1 MRTGMTIVRGCFV
14 MVLGALSLTAGPSM
28 AADIRVMSGGAPK
41 EVLGVLTPE
50 FERQTGHK
58 VHFTYIVIS
67 AMQQKLAAGEKPD
80 MVLMPVPAL
89 AAQAKAGVMR
99 EEPQTRLGTVS
110 VGLVV
115 RQGAAKPDI
124 ATRESFKQ
132 TMLEAKSVVHANP
145 AATPSGA
152 HLATVWET
160 LGIADAMKP
169 KVKFSNA
176 LDGGVAAI
184 SKGEAEV
191 GLYPLS
197 EVISEKG
204 VTVVGLI
211 PQDVQL
217 NTIYAAGVLAANAS
231 PEPAIAF
238 IKFLADPSNAKH
250 WKDAGFEPA
259 H

>member
-1 MRTGMTIVRGCFV
+1 MTITRGCFV
-14 MVLGALSLTAGPSM
+14 MVLGVLNLTAGPSM

-41 EVLGVLTPE
+41 EVLSLLTPE
-50 FERQTGHK
+50 FEKQTGHK
-58 VHFTYIVIS
+58 VQFTYIVIS
-67 AMQQKLAAGEKPD
+67 AMQQKLAAGETPD

-99 EEPQTRLGTVS
+99 EAPQTRLGTVS
-110 VGLVV
+110 VSLIV
-115 RQGAAKPDI
+115 REGAAKPDI
-124 ATRESFKQ
+124 ATPDSFKK
-132 TMLEAKSVVHANP
+132 TMLDARSVVHANP
-145 AATPSGA
+145 TATPSGA
-152 HLATVWET
+152 HLAKVWET
-160 LGIADAMKP
+160 LGIADAMQP

-211 PQDVQL
+211 PPEVQL

-238 IKFLADPSNAKH
+238 IRFLADPSNAKH

-259 H
+259 NAR